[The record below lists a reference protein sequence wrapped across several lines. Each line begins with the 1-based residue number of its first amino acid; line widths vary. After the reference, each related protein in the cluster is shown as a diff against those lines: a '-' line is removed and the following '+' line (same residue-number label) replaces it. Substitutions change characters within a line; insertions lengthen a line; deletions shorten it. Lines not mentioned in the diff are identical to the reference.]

1 MSHSLST
8 TDVTRAQIPNR
19 PEMPA
24 YPRNS
29 PTEDKKMYYAVKK
42 KYMMIFRGEFF
53 SFLFLNT
60 MYFKRG
66 KNYLFFSGIGWPST
80 FEKRNT
86 IRQTKFRSGTTN
98 ASFST
103 LGYLLGTSRYSI
115 KIREIDSL
123 KFHEFF
129 RPRSFFNVFWPTTI
143 LSFIY
148 IYFLNRLWS
157 SSRGKRSTKRKF
169 DENFTL
175 SQRKK
180 S

>member
-103 LGYLLGTSRYSI
+103 LGYLLGTSRYI
-115 KIREIDSL
+115 NKQLNFIGWDIFL
-123 KFHEFF
+123 I
-129 RPRSFFNVFWPTTI
+129 FWPCWVLFTFI
-143 LSFIY
+143 SF
-148 IYFLNRLWS
+148 RLWS

>member
-1 MSHSLST
+1 MMSHSLST

-80 FEKRNT
+80 FKKGNT

-129 RPRSFFNVFWPTTI
+129 RPRSFFNVF
-143 LSFIY
+143 
-148 IYFLNRLWS
+148 
-157 SSRGKRSTKRKF
+157 
-169 DENFTL
+169 
-175 SQRKK
+175 
-180 S
+180 

>member
-19 PEMPA
+19 PDLPS

-42 KYMMIFRGEFF
+42 NMILENIFF
-53 SFLFLNT
+53 VEISRKNVL
-60 MYFKRG
+60 YF
-66 KNYLFFSGIGWPST
+66 FPGIGWPST

-103 LGYLLGTSRYSI
+103 LGYLLGTSRYVN
-115 KIREIDSL
+115 KQ
-123 KFHEFF
+123 
-129 RPRSFFNVFWPTTI
+129 
-143 LSFIY
+143 
-148 IYFLNRLWS
+148 LNS
-157 SSRGKRSTKRKF
+157 
-169 DENFTL
+169 
-175 SQRKK
+175 
-180 S
+180 

>member
-1 MSHSLST
+1 MFSNITFHEGK
-8 TDVTRAQIPNR
+8 I
-19 PEMPA
+19 
-24 YPRNS
+24 
-29 PTEDKKMYYAVKK
+29 
-42 KYMMIFRGEFF
+42 
-53 SFLFLNT
+53 SFL
-60 MYFKRG
+60 
-66 KNYLFFSGIGWPST
+66 GIGWPST
-80 FEKRNT
+80 FKKGNT

-115 KIREIDSL
+115 KFREIDSL

-129 RPRSFFNVFWPTTI
+129 RPRSFFKVFWPTTV

-180 S
+180 SQQRRTHHTRKTSSA